1 MKCPKCD
8 QDMRVTYS
16 DISSNTRNGKKY
28 DRTYYTCDTDDV
40 WLSVE
45 IPREDEQPIVAT
57 PAAAQAPPA
66 ASPPAAPGQA

>member
-8 QDMRVTYS
+8 KDMRVTYS
-16 DISSNTRNGKKY
+16 DISSNNRNGRKY

-45 IPREDEQPIVAT
+45 IPRMDDEAAMIT
-57 PAAAQAPPA
+57 PDVGAEPAPP
-66 ASPPAAPGQA
+66 PPPTDTPS

>member
-1 MKCPKCD
+1 
-8 QDMRVTYS
+8 MRVTYS

-45 IPREDEQPIVAT
+45 VPRQDDEPIVVT
-57 PAAAQAPPA
+57 PEANDTAPPA
-66 ASPPAAPGQA
+66 APTPPS